1 MGTQPHLGAQCP
13 LMPPGPGGDQALPS
27 AQTHT
32 ACESRAEYS
41 PDPQAFPIGQ
51 DREGRTQGP
60 LGTDEHNPAGRQSQR
75 RQGLGGRGQGA
86 AASRAT
92 DISMENSFCLNSGAG
107 RLPMLPKGTWAQ
119 EAGWPEPRPFL
130 CLQLSFM
137 SALLLDA
144 GVHTW
149 PFVWEPRE
157 DDLAVVTPG
166 TRGCL
171 ADVEQRVWWGGGSTS
186 RGVGCGAGG
195 SLGSGGK
202 IAWLTRAGPRG
213 PLETTALAR
222 LLARPYTCCSWCRTA
237 SCS

>member
-32 ACESRAEYS
+32 ACEARAEYS

-60 LGTDEHNPAGRQSQR
+60 PGTDEHNPAGRQSQR

-119 EAGWPEPRPFL
+119 EAGWPEPLSLAPQALRVDS
-130 CLQLSFM
+130 LQEL
-137 SALLLDA
+137 
-144 GVHTW
+144 
-149 PFVWEPRE
+149 
-157 DDLAVVTPG
+157 PG
-166 TRGCL
+166 CPSLGRGCT
-171 ADVEQRVWWGGGSTS
+171 W
-186 RGVGCGAGG
+186 
-195 SLGSGGK
+195 
-202 IAWLTRAGPRG
+202 AGPAV
-213 PLETTALAR
+213 T
-222 LLARPYTCCSWCRTA
+222 S
-237 SCS
+237 